1 MGDTRDRQDLDRR
14 EVELPDYDWDDI
26 DWLEETPPTEEEERQ
41 ARQRSGGIRQD
52 QAPQRTCQAPPQRPV
67 RPQQPQQRPQQ
78 QRAYQAPPQRPARQQ
93 PRTYQAPP
101 SRRDERC
108 ERRAVAVEPEEYRP
122 RRRRKT
128 SVPLIILVVIL
139 VGGVLFAGFKL
150 GSILLNYHR
159 DRSAYNDLADAAL
172 ADLAEPNATTE
183 PGATP
188 EPEQEQQPTSE
199 VPITVDWNY
208 LRTVN
213 TDIIA
218 WLYCPDTRI
227 NYPVMQTSDNDY
239 YLHRGYDRQP
249 NTAGALFADYNSAA
263 GVTSSNFIVYG
274 HNMKDGSMFAAV
286 YNYVT
291 QDYYNQ
297 HPVMYLLTPTQNYR
311 VDLIAAH
318 IVESSMDNYPGY
330 FQGGEYQ
337 DYLNKIVSSSF
348 FRTNANVTTNY
359 QLITMST
366 CDYSSNYND
375 PRFLLHGLLVPV
387 N

>member
-1 MGDTRDRQDLDRR
+1 
-14 EVELPDYDWDDI
+14 
-26 DWLEETPPTEEEERQ
+26 
-41 ARQRSGGIRQD
+41 
-52 QAPQRTCQAPPQRPV
+52 
-67 RPQQPQQRPQQ
+67 
-78 QRAYQAPPQRPARQQ
+78 
-93 PRTYQAPP
+93 
-101 SRRDERC
+101 
-108 ERRAVAVEPEEYRP
+108 
-122 RRRRKT
+122 
-128 SVPLIILVVIL
+128 
-139 VGGVLFAGFKL
+139 
-150 GSILLNYHR
+150 
-159 DRSAYNDLADAAL
+159 
-172 ADLAEPNATTE
+172 
-183 PGATP
+183 
-188 EPEQEQQPTSE
+188 
-199 VPITVDWNY
+199 
-208 LRTVN
+208 
-213 TDIIA
+213 
-218 WLYCPDTRI
+218 
-227 NYPVMQTSDNDY
+227 
-239 YLHRGYDRQP
+239 
-249 NTAGALFADYNSAA
+249 
-263 GVTSSNFIVYG
+263 
-274 HNMKDGSMFAAV
+274 MFAAV